1 MEFVTPSINNFAYSA
16 IFTLIIVYY
25 VGAFISLIHLIFKT
39 DYDLKERLLWMLVLW
54 LVPILGL
61 IFYWVNWRKRKL

>member
-1 MEFVTPSINNFAYSA
+1 MEFVTPEINNLVYSI
-16 IFTLIIVYY
+16 IFTLIVIYY
-25 VGAFISLIHLIFKT
+25 VGALLSLIHLIFKT

-61 IFYWVNWRKRKL
+61 VFYWVNWQKRKQ